1 MQPSLLVLNIPVL
14 YFLVLHLLVLGP
26 EFQITI
32 IARVLVGAFVP
43 PEVDCELLGTVT
55 VLRTVG
61 AVENETPR
69 KSETINFFDALPLID
84 QHNFKMNSFT

>member
-1 MQPSLLVLNIPVL
+1 MQLSLLVLNIPVL
-14 YFLVLHLLVLGP
+14 HFLVLHLLVLGT

-32 IARVLVGAFVP
+32 IARVLVWAFVP
-43 PEVDCELLGTVT
+43 PKVDCELLGTVT

-69 KSETINFFDALPLID
+69 KSETINKFFRCP
-84 QHNFKMNSFT
+84 SFNQPA